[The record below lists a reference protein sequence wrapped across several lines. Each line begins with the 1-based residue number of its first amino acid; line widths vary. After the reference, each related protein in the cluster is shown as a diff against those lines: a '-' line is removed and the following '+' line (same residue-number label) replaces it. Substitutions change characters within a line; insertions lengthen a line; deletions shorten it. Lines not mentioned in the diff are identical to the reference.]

1 MTSKLADI
9 AEHTGLSISTVS
21 RVINGHTR
29 KYRISNKT
37 KDLILSAAN
46 ELNYRPNALAR
57 GLRLK
62 KTHSIGLVV
71 PDISN
76 PFFAYVTR
84 IIQNYAHS
92 SGYSLIVCNTDE
104 NIESEKEQ
112 IELLLSKG
120 VDGFIIMPV
129 GVEFSHIEELLNE
142 NYPMV
147 LLDRCFESLDT
158 NSVIVDNFQ
167 GARTATEYLI
177 SLGHTNIAIIL
188 GLRNTYTTNERLRG
202 YTSAMGDNN
211 IAINSQY
218 VAGKDYRIENGY
230 IETRFLLSLETPP
243 SAIFTTSDLI
253 TIGALKAI
261 YEENLNISD
270 DISLIAFDDSEF
282 APFLKSPL
290 TAIRQPKEIMGE
302 MAVKLLLD
310 DINGNKAETTKSKIV
325 LKPKLIIRESVSD
338 KRFSSVI

>member
-1 MTSKLADI
+1 
-9 AEHTGLSISTVS
+9 
-21 RVINGHTR
+21 
-29 KYRISNKT
+29 
-37 KDLILSAAN
+37 
-46 ELNYRPNALAR
+46 
-57 GLRLK
+57 
-62 KTHSIGLVV
+62 
-71 PDISN
+71 
-76 PFFAYVTR
+76 
-84 IIQNYAHS
+84 
-92 SGYSLIVCNTDE
+92 
-104 NIESEKEQ
+104 
-112 IELLLSKG
+112 
-120 VDGFIIMPV
+120 MPV

>member
-9 AEHTGLSISTVS
+9 AEYTGLSISTVS

-129 GVEFSHIEELLNE
+129 GIEYLHIEELLNE

-147 LLDRCFESLDT
+147 LLDRCFESLNT
-158 NSVIVDNFQ
+158 NSVLVDNFQ
-167 GARTATEYLI
+167 GAYTATEHLI

-202 YTSAMGDNN
+202 YIKALEDNN
-211 IAINSQY
+211 LPINSQNI
-218 VAGKDYRIENGY
+218 VGKDYRIENGY
-230 IETRFLLSLETPP
+230 IETKFLLSLENPP
-243 SAIFTTSDLI
+243 TAIFTTSDLI

-261 YEENLNISD
+261 YEENLNISE

-310 DINGNKAETTKSKIV
+310 DINVKKEENVKSKIL
-325 LKPKLIIRESVSD
+325 LKPKLIIRESVANR
-338 KRFSSVI
+338 KVNAAI